1 MSDSTYISIV
11 IPVYG
16 CSECLEILY
25 QRLCGALSQITEH
38 YEIIMVNDASPD
50 DSWSNIRELAKKD
63 PRVKGIN
70 LSRNFGQH
78 YAITA
83 GLDHVNGEWV
93 VVMDCDLQ
101 DKPEMIPR
109 LYNKTKEG
117 FNVVVGIR
125 TKRNDSLLKKITS
138 RLFFKIFYY
147 FTDVH
152 IENSIGNF
160 GIYSKKVINNIKKFK
175 EQNRSF
181 GLFIIWLGFSRAEI
195 EIEHGFREH
204 GKSSYSLK
212 KLTDL
217 AIDSIVSH
225 SNKPLKLSVKLGFIL
240 SFASIIYS
248 SWLIMSKLLWNT
260 PIQGWTSLMVSL
272 FFLAGLIIISIGML
286 GLYIGKI
293 FNETKQRPL
302 YVIESITFEESNEE

>member
-1 MSDSTYISIV
+1 VSDSTYISIV